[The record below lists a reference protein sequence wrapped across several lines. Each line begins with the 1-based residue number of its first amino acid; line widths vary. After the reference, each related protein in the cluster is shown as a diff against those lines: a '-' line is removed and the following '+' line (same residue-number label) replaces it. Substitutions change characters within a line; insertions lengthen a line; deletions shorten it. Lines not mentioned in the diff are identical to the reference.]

1 MSFCLC
7 LHNIEG
13 MAKRIYMD
21 YASTTPLDGRV
32 LKAMLPYFGAKFGN
46 PSSIHAE
53 GVEAKKSLEAARKS
67 VALILN
73 ARAVEI
79 IFTGGGTESNNLA
92 IFGICGH
99 LMSTVSSVDIRCP
112 QIHIVTTNIEHSSVL
127 EPIRVLERRG
137 AEVTYVSVESN
148 GVVDPQKI
156 AAALRPETVL
166 VSVGYANNEIG
177 TIQPVAKIGK
187 LIKDFRNR
195 LKPQITNHKSQTN
208 SKSQFPKFQTPIF
221 HSDAS
226 QAPLYLDCSVER
238 LGVDLLT
245 LDGHK
250 MYGPKGVG
258 VLYVRRSA
266 TLAPILFG
274 GGQERGLRSTTE
286 NLPLIAG
293 FAKALEIAAA
303 EREKESARLT
313 KLRDLCHS
321 HILQNVG
328 MTKVLINGDMKER
341 LPNNINISIP
351 DLDTEFALL
360 QLDVVGIACSTKSSC
375 LGSEGG
381 SYVVRAL
388 GGGEARA
395 LSTLRFTFGRQTTKK
410 DIDALLKNLYNLF
423 YGSR

>member
-1 MSFCLC
+1 
-7 LHNIEG
+7 

-21 YASTTPLDGRV
+21 YASTTPLGPQV
-32 LKAMLPYFGAKFGN
+32 LKAMLPYFREKFGN

-53 GVEAKKSLEAARKS
+53 GVEAKKVLESARKS
-67 VALILN
+67 VGLILN
-73 ARAVEI
+73 ARAAEI

-92 IFGICGH
+92 IFGA
-99 LMSTVSSVDIRCP
+99 VSRFDLFPDSRSNLERP
-112 QIHIVTTNIEHSSVL
+112 HIVTTSIEHSSVL
-127 EPIRVLERRG
+127 EPIRELERRG
-137 AEVTYVSVESN
+137 ARVTYVPVELN
-148 GVVDPQKI
+148 GIVDPKKI

-177 TIQPVAKIGK
+177 TIQPIREISKI
-187 LIKDFRNR
+187 IRTHN
-195 LKPQITNHKSQTN
+195 
-208 SKSQFPKFQTPIF
+208 FQTFKLSNFKTHF

-226 QAPLYLDCSVER
+226 QAPLYLDCSVEK

-258 VLYVRRSA
+258 ALYVRRGVK
-266 TLAPILFG
+266 LAPIFYG

-286 NLPLIAG
+286 NLPLIVG
-293 FAKALEIAAA
+293 FAKALEMAAVS
-303 EREKESARLT
+303 REKESARLT

-328 MTKVLINGDMKER
+328 MTKVIINGDMKER

-351 DLDTEFALL
+351 KLDPAVDFGKTISEKSHTSRATKIHYGASTEFTLL
-360 QLDVVGIACSTKSSC
+360 QLDAAGIACSTKSSC

-388 GGGEARA
+388 GGSAA
-395 LSTLRFTFGRQTTKK
+395 SAQSTLRFTLGRRTTKG
-410 DIDALLKNLYNLF
+410 DVDALLKCLF
-423 YGSR
+423 RIVG

>member
-1 MSFCLC
+1 MAKLKTLRRLLFYCSFSS
-7 LHNIEG
+7 IEG

-21 YASTTPLDGRV
+21 YASTTPLDPRV
-32 LKAMLPYFGAKFGN
+32 FKAMLPYFGKKFGN
-46 PSSIHAE
+46 PSSFHVE
-53 GVEAKKSLEAARKS
+53 GVEAKKVLEAARKS
-67 VALILN
+67 VGLILN
-73 ARAVEI
+73 ARAAEI

-99 LMSTVSSVDIRCP
+99 LMSTEDAVDIRCP

-127 EPIRVLERRG
+127 EPIRELEQRGVL
-137 AEVTYVSVESN
+137 VSYVPVETN
-148 GVVDPQKI
+148 GIVDPRKI

-177 TIQPVAKIGK
+177 TIQPIREISKI
-187 LIKDFRNR
+187 IHAHN
-195 LKPQITNHKSQTN
+195 LKI
-208 SKSQFPKFQTPIF
+208 SKSRNLPAVF

-226 QAPLYLDCSVER
+226 QATLYLDCSVER

-258 VLYVRRSA
+258 ILYVRRSV
-266 TLAPILFG
+266 TLVPMLFG
-274 GGQERGLRSTTE
+274 GGQERGLRSITE
-286 NLPLIAG
+286 NVPLIVG
-293 FAKALEIAAA
+293 FAKAFEIAAA
-303 EREKESARLT
+303 SREKESARLT
-313 KLRDLCHS
+313 ALRDFCHS

-328 MTKVLINGDMKER
+328 MTEVVINGDMKER

-351 DLDTEFALL
+351 GLDTEFALL
-360 QLDVVGIACSTKSSC
+360 KFDAAGIACSTKSSC

-395 LSTLRFTFGRQTTKK
+395 TSTLRFTFGRQTTKK
-410 DIDALLKNLYNLF
+410 DIDALLENLYNLF
-423 YGSR
+423 HGSR